1 MKIVRVIA
9 SQHTQSRVR
18 DAGTYEAAV
27 EFELDNGQTGTGIF
41 YYEYDK
47 RDVMAE
53 QFTVDPDLA
62 EAARVE
68 CPEEGPSILNH
79 IFDGMSTPV
88 GTHDELEEVRKTA
101 VESIYDFS

>member
-9 SQHTQSRVR
+9 SQHAESRTR

-27 EFELDNGQTGTGIF
+27 EFKLDNGQTGVGIF

-62 EAARVE
+62 EAARAE

-79 IFDGMSTPV
+79 IFDGMQKPV
-88 GTHDELEEVRKTA
+88 GTHAELEEARKTA
-101 VESIYDFS
+101 VEPICDFS